1 MDLLKEIQRIWLR
14 SAWWST
20 KGYLTVIFK
29 CIQEI
34 QLPFSFS
41 LCCSPRQVLSLN
53 NRLKENWRK
62 KKSHKDMDVK
72 WKADTIGRTAG
83 SLLES
88 FIFTSDIQF
97 KCKTDSLVPC
107 TARPGWF
114 QCLSSQ
120 GMDQHVRGYHSV
132 SKSVAKYS
140 LNQTKAPVWP
150 QWPPWPLCKWHFCG
164 SGEGISCLDIY
175 FFVWLKRSQAP
186 KGPWQVLCEES

>member
-1 MDLLKEIQRIWLR
+1 
-14 SAWWST
+14 
-20 KGYLTVIFK
+20 
-29 CIQEI
+29 
-34 QLPFSFS
+34 
-41 LCCSPRQVLSLN
+41 
-53 NRLKENWRK
+53 
-62 KKSHKDMDVK
+62 MDVK

-175 FFVWLKRSQAP
+175 IFCGLNGHRLRRGLGRCCVKSPQKCLPCEALKSTCHINHP
-186 KGPWQVLCEES
+186 EVCS